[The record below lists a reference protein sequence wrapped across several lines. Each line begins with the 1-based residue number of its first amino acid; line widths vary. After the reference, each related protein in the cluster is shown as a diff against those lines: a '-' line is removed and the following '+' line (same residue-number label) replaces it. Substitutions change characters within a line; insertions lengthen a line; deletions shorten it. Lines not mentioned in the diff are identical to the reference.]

1 MSTILYILDILI
13 TDPTARV
20 VRHRISHVMHLIL
33 ITQNTIFD
41 RVCLKFDVCYNRFVV
56 RKLSLLLQTQ
66 LWVNFD
72 VLRILCFPFPELL
85 AAHLQQYVSS
95 FLYTGIY
102 NHCIDWLSLLFV
114 IVIVII
120 YVIIYSGTVL

>member
-1 MSTILYILDILI
+1 M
-13 TDPTARV
+13 
-20 VRHRISHVMHLIL
+20 
-33 ITQNTIFD
+33 
-41 RVCLKFDVCYNRFVV
+41 
-56 RKLSLLLQTQ
+56 
-66 LWVNFD
+66 WVNFD

-120 YVIIYSGTVL
+120 YVIIYSGTVCKYFYATSFKGGGVEVVGFARLRNPKIMKLDF